1 MKLYVL
7 AHCAAEE
14 NYTPKVFKNK
24 EDAVSALKKIY
35 KECIGC
41 GDANYVDS
49 DELYETAAEIVYVD
63 DTYDRL
69 DIFEVEVK

>member
-7 AHCAAEE
+7 THCAAEE
-14 NYTPKVFKNK
+14 NYTPEVYKSK
-24 EDAVSALKKIY
+24 EKAVERLKDIY
-35 KECIGC
+35 EQCIGE
-41 GDANYVDS
+41 GDYVAS
-49 DELYETAAEIVYVD
+49 DDLYDTAARITYVD